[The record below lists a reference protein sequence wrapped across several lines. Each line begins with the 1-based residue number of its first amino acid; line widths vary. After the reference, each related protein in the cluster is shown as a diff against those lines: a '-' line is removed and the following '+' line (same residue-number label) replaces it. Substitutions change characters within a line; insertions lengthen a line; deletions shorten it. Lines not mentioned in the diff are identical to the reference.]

1 MKIGASTICHRDRPL
16 SRELFEEFRQVNID
30 SLELTDYHPD
40 FDFTDLESFVP
51 LREAMADLSLHL
63 NTLHI
68 HLEIFDDYDLAT
80 LDEAQ
85 REKTLVAYRQAVDVM
100 EVLGGGILVTHHIQ
114 IPEPD
119 DASHDAKRAAFIGNL
134 GTVASYAAPKDVSF
148 AVENTSRGYTREPE
162 RLVKLVA
169 DVDAANVGIVIDVGH
184 RNMVGDPVEALR
196 IAGHHLITL
205 HLHDNHGEQ
214 DEHLLPGRGNI
225 DWDGVV
231 KALDDVAYP
240 GVFMYELDRAEDL
253 ADVRANAEQLQR
265 G

>member
-1 MKIGASTICHRDRPL
+1 M
-16 SRELFEEFRQVNID
+16 
-30 SLELTDYHPD
+30 
-40 FDFTDLESFVP
+40 
-51 LREAMADLSLHL
+51 
-63 NTLHI
+63 
-68 HLEIFDDYDLAT
+68 
-80 LDEAQ
+80 
-85 REKTLVAYRQAVDVM
+85 
-100 EVLGGGILVTHHIQ
+100 
-114 IPEPD
+114 
-119 DASHDAKRAAFIGNL
+119 
-134 GTVASYAAPKDVSF
+134 
-148 AVENTSRGYTREPE
+148 
-162 RLVKLVA
+162 
-169 DVDAANVGIVIDVGH
+169 
-184 RNMVGDPVEALR
+184 R